1 MIAMEFTS
9 KFIHLI
15 EGTASGTSV
24 NVQRTMSFP
33 VPERSIRN
41 GYIRNATEI
50 ASVVQEA
57 IINNGLRKPVTISVD
72 STALKIKQAE
82 LPYEKGENALL
93 FMKRELGDLIAEEPY
108 IIDYIVHRIFKK
120 GKTNYMQCTMFAIP
134 RDLLIEYSNL
144 CKGLGLKIKCIDVLN
159 EIVTK
164 QLEMQ
169 YPKLKSKKQDK
180 QKEGEENTLLAEQ
193 SSSAGIRLWAGL
205 YYEKIKLFT
214 NGIDGKVFSKTIML
228 EGLEPT
234 SERVKTEEEIDKERI
249 ALYISEIKK
258 FVEFQKDISPNHQIG
273 QIELFGEHQKLQEI
287 STLVKEEANQPTS
300 IMQQPRQ
307 IKGVSTESYVKYMG
321 AIGSLVRRQ

>member
-15 EGTASGTSV
+15 EGSASGSSV
-24 NVQRTMSFP
+24 NVQRTMSLP

-57 IINNGLRKPVTISVD
+57 IIDNSLRKPVVISVD

-82 LPYEKGENALL
+82 LPYETKERALL

-108 IIDYIVHRIFKK
+108 VIDYLIHRIFKR
-120 GKTNYMQCTMFAIP
+120 GKTKYMHCTMFAIP

-144 CKGLGLKIKCIDVLN
+144 CKGLGLKVKRIDVLS

-164 QLEMQ
+164 QLEIK
-169 YPKLKSKKQDK
+169 YPKLKDKQKDK
-180 QKEGEENTLLAEQ
+180 QKEGEENILLAEQ
-193 SSSAGIRLWAGL
+193 SSSAGIKLWAGL

-228 EGLEPT
+228 EGLEST
-234 SERVKTEEEIDKERI
+234 SERTKTEEETDKERI
-249 ALYISEIKK
+249 MLYINEVKK
-258 FVEFQKDISPNHQIG
+258 FIEFQADISPNY
-273 QIELFGEHQKLQEI
+273 QIEQIEVFGEHQRLEEI
-287 STLVKEEANQPTS
+287 SSLIKENAKKPTT

-307 IKGVSTESYVKYMG
+307 IRGVSTESYAKYMG